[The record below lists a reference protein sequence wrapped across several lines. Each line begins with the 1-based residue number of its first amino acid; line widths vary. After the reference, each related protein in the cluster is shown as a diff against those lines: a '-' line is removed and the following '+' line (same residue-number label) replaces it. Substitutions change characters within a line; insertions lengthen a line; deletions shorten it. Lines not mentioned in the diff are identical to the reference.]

1 MSLDEPIYNI
11 GVVSRMTEI
20 PPATLR
26 IWERRY
32 GFPQAAR
39 TEGKHRLY
47 SEAEVQRLRWVK
59 SRIDEG
65 MQTRQAVKALEN
77 MEEAGRSAVQGQ
89 PPEIGLPAAGVPLRE
104 PGEDSYIHVLQKR
117 LYRALLEHNTDLADQ
132 IFNEA
137 QALYPLEVLIQSL
150 IHPSLYEMGAAWER
164 GEVQITT
171 EHIASHYLR
180 QRLLL
185 WMRTG
190 PPSYAVPPTMLACA
204 PGELHEGGLLMFGVL
219 LRRRR
224 WPVMYVGQSTPLDD
238 LAKFAGQMPPLALV
252 FSAMSEESAEALQA
266 WPQSFPDAA
275 RMGRPIIGYGGRIF
289 NEQPGWRA
297 KVPGVF
303 LGATLEE
310 GVATLERILR
320 DAGGNKE

>member
-39 TEGKHRLY
+39 TKGKHRLY

-65 MQTRQAVKALEN
+65 MQTRQAIKALES

-89 PPEIGLPAAGVPLRE
+89 SLEVGATAVDVPLRE

-137 QALYPLEVLIQSL
+137 QALYPLEALIQSL
-150 IHPSLYEMGAAWER
+150 IHPSFYEIGAAWER
-164 GEVQITT
+164 GEVQVTT

-185 WMRTG
+185 WMHTG
-190 PPSYAVPPTMLACA
+190 LSLIHISEPT
-204 PGELHEGGLLMFGVL
+204 
-219 LRRRR
+219 
-224 WPVMYVGQSTPLDD
+224 
-238 LAKFAGQMPPLALV
+238 
-252 FSAMSEESAEALQA
+252 
-266 WPQSFPDAA
+266 
-275 RMGRPIIGYGGRIF
+275 RPY
-289 NEQPGWRA
+289 
-297 KVPGVF
+297 
-303 LGATLEE
+303 
-310 GVATLERILR
+310 
-320 DAGGNKE
+320 